1 MNNTEQTS
9 QLNVIRL
16 GGVWLKFLD
25 HAGRY
30 AARYYMSRDL
40 ELPPNEQNPGT
51 HLAMVRNYGTE
62 ANLLGAIER
71 DLATFPGELRD
82 INAAQAACGLPPFS
96 DRDGYLDQI
105 AMGFTMLDRHGKE
118 RREYYRRRINKLFKT
133 LNGGGAGY
141 SAISQS
147 AGSRLPGES
156 AQVRSQKSQESQEG
170 RIGKYRSG
178 HNRIVPAIIYANLS
192 RFLPALF
199 VVDFVA
205 LCYNRSTR
213 RNISGTTASG

>member
-133 LNGGGAGY
+133 LNGGG
-141 SAISQS
+141 
-147 AGSRLPGES
+147 
-156 AQVRSQKSQESQEG
+156 QVIAPSLNQLEADFQESQ
-170 RIGKYRSG
+170 RKSAARKAKKAK
-178 HNRIVPAIIYANLS
+178 RAALANTE
-192 RFLPALF
+192 A
-199 VVDFVA
+199 A
-205 LCYNRSTR
+205 
-213 RNISGTTASG
+213 TTE